1 MDGQSEKSL
10 LNKNKNSPF
19 NNNKKKINLYKS
31 TRNEVI
37 NSQNIGIN
45 KIINQNSNC
54 DY

>member
-10 LNKNKNSPF
+10 LNKNSHF